1 MLIPKFRRLPN
12 SWPSSFSLPFVWQSR
27 SNRRWQWRGDLLE
40 HLRRWYL
47 NKGSFGVK
55 GLSRWLICR
64 SLEPQVLRSRRTN
77 EKDNS
82 FKPMITKNKSK
93 DEENDAKDNS
103 DTSNDVDEMFNFL
116 KKYLEFDLGSE
127 VNFTWA
133 MGESPESTF
142 EARAA
147 IRPMTVLSPHRMTIP
162 RAEPS
167 TQLVEKNAKFFASRT
182 VTVESALS
190 RA

>member
-1 MLIPKFRRLPN
+1 
-12 SWPSSFSLPFVWQSR
+12 
-27 SNRRWQWRGDLLE
+27 
-40 HLRRWYL
+40 
-47 NKGSFGVK
+47 
-55 GLSRWLICR
+55 
-64 SLEPQVLRSRRTN
+64 
-77 EKDNS
+77 
-82 FKPMITKNKSK
+82 MITKNKSK

-116 KKYLEFDLGSE
+116 KKYLEFDSGSE

-167 TQLVEKNAKFFASRT
+167 TQLVEKKAKFFASRT

>member
-1 MLIPKFRRLPN
+1 M
-12 SWPSSFSLPFVWQSR
+12 V
-27 SNRRWQWRGDLLE
+27 
-40 HLRRWYL
+40 
-47 NKGSFGVK
+47 
-55 GLSRWLICR
+55 
-64 SLEPQVLRSRRTN
+64 
-77 EKDNS
+77 
-82 FKPMITKNKSK
+82 TKNKSK
-93 DEENDAKDNS
+93 DEENNTEDNS
-103 DTSNDVDEMFNFL
+103 NTSNDVDEMFNFL
-116 KKYLEFDLGSE
+116 AKYLEFDLE

-182 VTVESALS
+182 VVVESALS